1 MIEHPNVTL
10 VRNLFDA
17 FQKSD
22 AVRVFA
28 LIDENAVWHF
38 PGQKGQLA
46 GDHKGREAIFA
57 FLAKIPALSE
67 GTFNTELTDV
77 LANHKSAVA
86 IFRGKGQRNGI
97 ELDNP
102 TCLYMRIE
110 NEKITEFREFVWD
123 MYKVDEFWA

>member
-28 LIDENAVWHF
+28 LIDENAIWHF
-38 PGQKGQLA
+38 PGNRGQLA

-57 FLAKIPALSE
+57 FLAKIPVLAD
-67 GTFNTELTDV
+67 GTFSAELTDV
-77 LANHKSAVA
+77 LANHKNAVA

-97 ELDNP
+97 ELNSP

-110 NEKITEFREFVWD
+110 NERITEFREFVWD
-123 MYKVDEFWA
+123 LYKVDEFWA